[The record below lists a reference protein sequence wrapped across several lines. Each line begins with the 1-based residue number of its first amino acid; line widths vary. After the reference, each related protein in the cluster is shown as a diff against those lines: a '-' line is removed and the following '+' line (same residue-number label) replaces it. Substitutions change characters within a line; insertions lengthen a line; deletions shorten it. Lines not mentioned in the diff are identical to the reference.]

1 MYLSKLSSSAF
12 KIFFKIALLPPYSL
26 KYDSSLTQTVR
37 ELPAAKQKSLGFALI
52 YLRNLNQTYFGSILK
67 TNRKTSLA
75 LSH

>member
-26 KYDSSLTQTVR
+26 KYDSSLIQTVR
-37 ELPAAKQKSLGFALI
+37 ELPDAKQKSLGFALI
-52 YLRNLNQTYFGSILK
+52 YLRNLNQTYFGSVLK

-75 LSH
+75 LFH

>member
-26 KYDSSLTQTVR
+26 KYDSSLTPTVR
-37 ELPAAKQKSLGFALI
+37 ELPDATQKSLGFALI